1 MKIYKLLLLVLIP
14 ISFVSQSENDI
25 INHINN
31 IIMYNNHF
39 MKQYMDFNFK
49 LYHNNTNVD
58 YSLYDNL
65 INQHKVTLKSLENI
79 DSVSWDNDVLSNVK
93 EAYKKIGKVL
103 ELNKNK
109 VESLLINS
117 KNIRGLQDE
126 YNYVIET
133 QKLNSSLALLQNEIK
148 NEIRVLSNM
157 IDVNIDEVNGNYE
170 VVKSIEKYNVRS
182 KFINSLIVIYLPVL
196 IDLEKLY
203 ITYSNK
209 DTINIKAVFS
219 NLEKTIKSAEIKMSM
234 LQVIPNGNY
243 LLKSVNSLIEHTKN
257 FTINRANNWVIF
269 IYLSI
274 PNQNSTEKEYYEYN
288 RLLKEVNENI
298 NIYNSIFNTDY
309 KIVKQAILSLMQF

>member
-1 MKIYKLLLLVLIP
+1 
-14 ISFVSQSENDI
+14 
-25 INHINN
+25 
-31 IIMYNNHF
+31 
-39 MKQYMDFNFK
+39 MDFNFK

>member
-1 MKIYKLLLLVLIP
+1 
-14 ISFVSQSENDI
+14 
-25 INHINN
+25 
-31 IIMYNNHF
+31 MYNNHF